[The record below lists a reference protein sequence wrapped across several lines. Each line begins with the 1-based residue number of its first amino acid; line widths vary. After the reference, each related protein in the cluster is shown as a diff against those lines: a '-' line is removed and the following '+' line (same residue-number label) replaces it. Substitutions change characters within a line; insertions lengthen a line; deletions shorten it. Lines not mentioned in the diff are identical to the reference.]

1 MKLRGVGRGQ
11 RPNHD
16 SLLGD
21 RKLLKQSNHD
31 NVFISISRSKLYTST
46 EYIQFHKSLL
56 ERISLTQKNSS
67 TGGILNIVGGHL
79 IASQIIFYIGWPTF
93 PTWESSFSG
102 MSFSINAQES
112 AREHWSR
119 TAATH
124 GPWFIS
130 PLQSRL
136 IKTAQSWLP
145 WLIVNLCGSGIG

>member
-1 MKLRGVGRGQ
+1 MKRSLLERGEWQEMKLRGVGRGQ

-56 ERISLTQKNSS
+56 ERIFLTQKNSS

-93 PTWESSFSG
+93 PT
-102 MSFSINAQES
+102 
-112 AREHWSR
+112 
-119 TAATH
+119 
-124 GPWFIS
+124 
-130 PLQSRL
+130 
-136 IKTAQSWLP
+136 
-145 WLIVNLCGSGIG
+145 